1 MAFSTVWFL
10 CREGYKTFFD
20 TLYQN
25 NIPLFI
31 FSAGIG
37 DILEEIIRQMKV
49 FHPNIHIVSN
59 YMDFSEDVSHVLAGL
74 LRRGGLPV
82 ALVPSACPGGLF
94 ALCWAFLSSSSF
106 FLSLRQESC

>member
-1 MAFSTVWFL
+1 MAFTTVWSL
-10 CREGYKTFFD
+10 CREGYKMFFD
-20 TLYQN
+20 TLYHN

-59 YMDFSEDVSHVLAGL
+59 YMDFSEDVSPVVAGL
-74 LRRGGLPV
+74 PKRVGMP
-82 ALVPSACPGGLF
+82 ALVPSACPAGLF
-94 ALCWAFLSSSSF
+94 AHCWAFFF
-106 FLSLRQESC
+106 FLMEEITIY